1 MSHSVKERPFHL
13 HGVLRP
19 TPVAPINHTIER
31 ALARLLDLR
40 RLDRLYL
47 DLPASTDSSHFA
59 QQVLE
64 LFNIGYRVPDTEL
77 QRIPRSGGAVL
88 VANHPFGA
96 IEGVIMAH
104 LLQKVRPDVRILANR
119 FLTRIP
125 ELRELFLA
133 VDVFG
138 GAQAAQQN
146 ATALREAVRWVKSGG
161 LLLTFP
167 AGEVAHWRTTEKAIT
182 DPPWQPM
189 MGRLI
194 RMTGAPVVPVH
205 IGGANSLLFQLLGL
219 VHPRLRT
226 ALLPRE
232 MTNKAHRTIA
242 LRVGKPVAPQRL
254 ARFADD
260 TQRINFLRLR
270 TYALQDAA
278 SDATPALAPETDKL
292 APLADAID
300 PTRLE
305 HEIARLPAN
314 QHLVSSGEFDVYCG
328 YAEQIPLLMQ
338 EIGRLRELTFRDT
351 GEGTGKASDIDLFD
365 SYYLH
370 LFLWNRE
377 KRELAG
383 AYRLGQ
389 VDEILKLFGRKGLYT
404 QTLFRY
410 GQGLLNRLGPAL
422 ELGRSFV
429 RREYQRSFSPLMLLW
444 RGIGEYI
451 ARHPRYR
458 VLFGPVSISR
468 EYQTVSQQ
476 LMVEFLRANRFAA
489 DLAPLVKPRRPF
501 RARRSAT
508 WRELKGNPV
517 NGIEPVS
524 ELIADIEPDSKGVPI
539 LIKHYLKMG
548 GRVLGFN
555 VDPDFSD
562 VLDGLIMVDL
572 TETDSKMLARYMGAE
587 GAEGF
592 LAHHAADQAAGKD
605 AA

>member
-1 MSHSVKERPFHL
+1 MPRSTKERPFHL
-13 HGVLRP
+13 QGVLRP
-19 TPVAPINHTIER
+19 TPVAPINLTIER
-31 ALARLLDLR
+31 ALARLLDLH

-47 DLPASTDSSHFA
+47 DLPASSDSRHFA

-64 LFNIGYRVPDTEL
+64 LFNIGYRVPGSEL
-77 QRIPRSGGAVL
+77 QHIPRSGGAVL

-104 LLQKVRPDVRILANR
+104 LLQGLRPDVRILANR

-146 ATALREAVRWVKSGG
+146 AAALREAVRWVKNGG

-167 AGEVAHWRTTEKAIT
+167 AGEVAHWRATEKAIT

-205 IGGANSLLFQLLGL
+205 IAGNNSLLFQTLGL

-242 LRVGKPVAPQRL
+242 LRVGKSIAAQRL
-254 ARFADD
+254 ARFDDD

-270 TYALQDAA
+270 TYALQDVSNENAPA
-278 SDATPALAPETDKL
+278 RAVDGALTPLAP
-292 APLADAID
+292 AVDAAH
-300 PTRLE
+300 LE
-305 HEIARLPAN
+305 REIQRLPES
-314 QHLVSSGEFDVYCG
+314 QHLVSSGEFDVYCC
-328 YAEQIPLLMQ
+328 YAEQVPHLLQ
-338 EIGRLRELTFRDT
+338 EIGHLRELTFRDT
-351 GEGTGKASDIDLFD
+351 GEGTGKASDVDLFD

-377 KRELAG
+377 RRELVG

-404 QTLFRY
+404 RTLFRY
-410 GQGLLNRLGPAL
+410 KQTLLTRLGPAL

-458 VLFGPVSISR
+458 MLFGPVSISR

-476 LMVEFLRANRFAA
+476 LMVEFLRANRYAA
-489 DLAPLVKPRRPF
+489 DLAALVKPRRPF
-501 RARRSAT
+501 RPRRSTTA
-508 WRELKGNPV
+508 RELKWIDV
-517 NGIEPVS
+517 DGIEPVS
-524 ELIADIEPDSKGVPI
+524 ELIAAIEPDSKGVPI
-539 LIKHYLKMG
+539 LLKHYLKMG
-548 GRVLGFN
+548 GQLLGFN

-572 TETDSKMLARYMGAE
+572 AKTDPKMLARYMGAD
-587 GAEGF
+587 GAAAF
-592 LAHHAADQAAGKD
+592 LAHHAVGSVAGKD